1 MNETTAMG
9 AQSFY
14 YYVGDLCYVMHD
26 EWDEICNLTFPDPTT
41 EVTGKLQLADGRR
54 FAIYGTAY
62 GDGTYFDSSDLDRAY
77 SVDSGT
83 VGIIEVKDIT
93 DPEFLCVVASG
104 LGHIIELPQKLE
116 DMDCSYSNGTI
127 WFGDFAI
134 ITGFEY
140 GGEEDED
147 F

>member
-1 MNETTAMG
+1 MEIKQPAPVTT
-9 AQSFY
+9 QSF

-26 EWDEICNLTFPDPTT
+26 EWDEICNLAFERDGV
-41 EVTGKLQLADGRR
+41 EGKHQLADGRK

-62 GDGTYFDSSDLDRAY
+62 GDGTYFDSYDLDRTY

-104 LGHIIELPQKLE
+104 LGHVIELPQRLE
-116 DMDCSYSNGTI
+116 DMNCGYSNGTI

-134 ITGFEY
+134 ITGFE
-140 GGEEDED
+140 EEEE
-147 F
+147 

>member
-1 MNETTAMG
+1 MAMG

-26 EWDEICNLTFPDPTT
+26 EWDEICNLAFGRDGM
-41 EVTGKLQLADGRR
+41 EGKHQLADGRT

-62 GDGTYFDSSDLDRAY
+62 GDGTYFDSSDLDRTY

-104 LGHIIELPQKLE
+104 LGHVIELPQKLE

-140 GGEEDED
+140 GEEEDED

>member
-1 MNETTAMG
+1 MEVNQPTPVTT
-9 AQSFY
+9 QSFY

-26 EWDEICNLTFPDPTT
+26 EWGEICDLAFERDGV
-41 EVTGKLQLADGRR
+41 EGKHQLADGRK
-54 FAIYGTAY
+54 FAIYGTAH
-62 GDGTYFDSSDLDRAY
+62 GDGTYFDSYDLDRTY

-116 DMDCSYSNGTI
+116 DMDCGYSNGTI

-134 ITGFEY
+134 ITGFE
-140 GGEEDED
+140 EEEE
-147 F
+147 